1 MRAGAGVARQQPCRL
16 GGSDR
21 LRQAAAR
28 HLVAGA
34 AEPVPPA
41 HRDPGEELEVLRRRR
56 ARERQHW
63 DDCQDAFSE
72 MLSNTSTHW
81 APWHVVPAD
90 RQWFARLAAAAA
102 IANTLITIAP
112 RYPVLDEDVR
122 QDLLA
127 ARAEL
132 EAEGPKAKGSG
143 KSR

>member
-1 MRAGAGVARQQPCRL
+1 MQAL
-16 GGSDR
+16 GG
-21 LRQAAAR
+21 
-28 HLVAGA
+28 LVALGA
-34 AEPVPPA
+34 
-41 HRDPGEELEVLRRRR
+41 LEVLRRRR
-56 ARERQHW
+56 AGTPVLGRLSGS
-63 DDCQDAFSE
+63 FSE

-132 EAEGPKAKGSG
+132 EAEGPKAKGAKSPGSG
-143 KSR
+143 GRFTPGG